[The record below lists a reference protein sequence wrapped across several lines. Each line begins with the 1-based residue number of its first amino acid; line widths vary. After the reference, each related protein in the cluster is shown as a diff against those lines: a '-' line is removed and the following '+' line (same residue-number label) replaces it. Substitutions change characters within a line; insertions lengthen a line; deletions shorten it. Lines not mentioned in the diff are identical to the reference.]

1 MQSADEDSYD
11 QTIGMPEQPGSRHFL
26 SIGEV
31 VDVAYKVLEF
41 IGAGAFGEVYLVRHD
56 ILQRNFALK
65 LLRSSGMDDAVR
77 SRFVQEVQVMAK
89 LEHPNIVKIYN
100 SGVYKG
106 DFPYYIMD
114 LIVGKSLADLIA
126 AGGRIDALSAVTIFT
141 AVADALKVSHGRN
154 IVHRDIKPANIIIAD
169 GDGPLDS
176 RVRVVDF
183 GVAKLLGRN
192 SPGYQA
198 LTTVGQ
204 VFGSPLYMSPEQCN
218 AANIDNRSDVYSLGC
233 ALYET
238 LTGVVPFKGPTV
250 MDTFQMH
257 CSQAVPTLKQKAP
270 SQEFAPELEEV
281 IQQLMAKRP
290 EDRFQNMTQVKNSL
304 LLIEDRLKKRQ
315 DVTAGGA
322 KGWRRRLVVGLLA
335 LLALGG
341 LGAGALYVFGRTGE
355 PRVAD
360 RPLLQTDKSE
370 NFRVYDDVVTTQNLM
385 DSRPKAAIIAA
396 ETPEYSDVLTKP
408 VVSNQFF
415 KGYDKNGDSLYEL
428 PQADG
433 NYIGKFS
440 IISPEKLVT
449 APFSGPVTVY
459 KKYKWIFR
467 PDPIVGKNPSILL
480 GFKPEDISGIDLDA
494 LEPGD
499 RAKVLKAAA
508 ERFSNLISVVVLDH
522 KVDRETL
529 AVLAKMKSIQM
540 LSINA
545 SDLRQDQFLIL
556 PCLKG
561 IREFECAN
569 YTGDVNSLLE
579 LTISSGLKVLCLSNT
594 KVGEHDLINLCRAT
608 NLERLTLQHV
618 GMRREWLRH
627 LLGLQHLA
635 YLDLVNDGQ
644 NFNWVQPL
652 KPFWRLKELVVRD
665 DKMPGNE
672 RKQLHDMLKEALKVK
687 GQQDNCNVRTNRNS
701 EINSYSKREKESA
714 ELGDMMKE

>member
-1 MQSADEDSYD
+1 
-11 QTIGMPEQPGSRHFL
+11 
-26 SIGEV
+26 
-31 VDVAYKVLEF
+31 
-41 IGAGAFGEVYLVRHD
+41 
-56 ILQRNFALK
+56 
-65 LLRSSGMDDAVR
+65 
-77 SRFVQEVQVMAK
+77 
-89 LEHPNIVKIYN
+89 
-100 SGVYKG
+100 
-106 DFPYYIMD
+106 
-114 LIVGKSLADLIA
+114 
-126 AGGRIDALSAVTIFT
+126 
-141 AVADALKVSHGRN
+141 
-154 IVHRDIKPANIIIAD
+154 
-169 GDGPLDS
+169 
-176 RVRVVDF
+176 
-183 GVAKLLGRN
+183 
-192 SPGYQA
+192 
-198 LTTVGQ
+198 
-204 VFGSPLYMSPEQCN
+204 
-218 AANIDNRSDVYSLGC
+218 
-233 ALYET
+233 
-238 LTGVVPFKGPTV
+238 
-250 MDTFQMH
+250 
-257 CSQAVPTLKQKAP
+257 
-270 SQEFAPELEEV
+270 
-281 IQQLMAKRP
+281 MAKRP

-341 LGAGALYVFGRTGE
+341 LGASALYVFGRTSE

-408 VVSNQFF
+408 VVSNRFF

-480 GFKPEDISGIDLDA
+480 GFRPEDISGIDLDA

-545 SDLRQDQFLIL
+545 SDLRQD
-556 PCLKG
+556 P
-561 IREFECAN
+561 
-569 YTGDVNSLLE
+569 NSLLE

>member
-11 QTIGMPEQPGSRHFL
+11 QTLGMPEQPGTRHFL

-31 VDVAYKVLEF
+31 VDGAYKVLEF

-257 CSQAVPTLKQKAP
+257 CSQAVPTLKQKSTVA
-270 SQEFAPELEEV
+270 
-281 IQQLMAKRP
+281 
-290 EDRFQNMTQVKNSL
+290 
-304 LLIEDRLKKRQ
+304 
-315 DVTAGGA
+315 
-322 KGWRRRLVVGLLA
+322 
-335 LLALGG
+335 
-341 LGAGALYVFGRTGE
+341 
-355 PRVAD
+355 RVC
-360 RPLLQTDKSE
+360 S
-370 NFRVYDDVVTTQNLM
+370 
-385 DSRPKAAIIAA
+385 
-396 ETPEYSDVLTKP
+396 
-408 VVSNQFF
+408 
-415 KGYDKNGDSLYEL
+415 
-428 PQADG
+428 
-433 NYIGKFS
+433 
-440 IISPEKLVT
+440 
-449 APFSGPVTVY
+449 
-459 KKYKWIFR
+459 
-467 PDPIVGKNPSILL
+467 
-480 GFKPEDISGIDLDA
+480 
-494 LEPGD
+494 
-499 RAKVLKAAA
+499 
-508 ERFSNLISVVVLDH
+508 
-522 KVDRETL
+522 
-529 AVLAKMKSIQM
+529 
-540 LSINA
+540 
-545 SDLRQDQFLIL
+545 
-556 PCLKG
+556 
-561 IREFECAN
+561 
-569 YTGDVNSLLE
+569 
-579 LTISSGLKVLCLSNT
+579 
-594 KVGEHDLINLCRAT
+594 
-608 NLERLTLQHV
+608 
-618 GMRREWLRH
+618 
-627 LLGLQHLA
+627 
-635 YLDLVNDGQ
+635 
-644 NFNWVQPL
+644 
-652 KPFWRLKELVVRD
+652 
-665 DKMPGNE
+665 
-672 RKQLHDMLKEALKVK
+672 
-687 GQQDNCNVRTNRNS
+687 
-701 EINSYSKREKESA
+701 
-714 ELGDMMKE
+714 